1 MLTGSPFRNRYWYKG
16 SVFYEIYIDLFN
28 DSNNDG
34 IGDIRG
40 LINNFIYIKELGIG
54 CLWLLPIYKSP
65 LMDGGYD
72 VSDYTSIR
80 KEVGSL
86 DDFQELIK
94 VAHDNDIRII
104 MDLVL
109 NHTSS
114 QHHWFIASQDPSSKD
129 FSKYKD
135 YYLWDMTGD
144 KYKDA
149 SVIFSDYEK
158 TNWTYSPIRKEY
170 YFHRF
175 YKTQPDLNWRNE
187 EVLQE
192 FFKIISFWLD
202 LGVDGFRVDAV
213 PYLVKREGT
222 TCENLKET
230 HMILRKIRRFA
241 NKHYRNRNI
250 VFLAEAGEPMNE
262 LVKYFGN
269 GRNEFQMAFNF
280 PLMPQIFLSLLDED
294 SKYIIDT
301 IKSFPKIPRQTQWA
315 IFLRNHDELSLSTV
329 DQDTASLFYSKYD
342 KDKIYRFNT
351 GIAERLYTL
360 LGDNKEKI
368 ALANSILLTLVGTP
382 VLYSGDELDE
392 KENFSMVPKD
402 NVPYDR
408 RLLVRTKIDWAKA
421 NKYIWD
427 SQSTYNKLRN
437 MLIIRKRYK
446 DIFAHSDIHIINTG
460 NNNIFAYLRVFHHK
474 NLIFIN
480 NLSKK
485 KQLIDTNNLGIFHFS
500 VLIVERADVAGNII
514 ELKPYSYIW
523 VKVMTENQL
532 IRNNL
537 ISKLSLFKRF

>member
-1 MLTGSPFRNRYWYKG
+1 MLGRSSSRNKYWYKE
-16 SVFYEIYIDLFN
+16 SVFYEIYIDLFK
-28 DSNNDG
+28 DSDNNG
-34 IGDIRG
+34 IGDIKG
-40 LINNFIYIKELGIG
+40 LIDNFIYIKELGVG

-80 KEVGSL
+80 DEIGTL
-86 DDFQELIK
+86 DDFKELIK
-94 VAHDNDIRII
+94 IAHDNGVRII

-114 QHHWFIASQDPSSKD
+114 QHPWFLASQDPASKD
-129 FSKYKD
+129 FFKYKD

-149 SVIFSDYEK
+149 SIIFSDYEK
-158 TNWTYSPIRKEY
+158 TNWTYNSIRKEY

-175 YKTQPDLNWRNE
+175 YKTQPDLNWRND
-187 EVLQE
+187 EVLKE

-213 PYLVKREGT
+213 PYLVKKEGT
-222 TCENLKET
+222 NCENLKET
-230 HMILRKIRRFA
+230 HMILRKIRKFA
-241 NKHYRNRNI
+241 NKHYSSRDI
-250 VFLAEAGEPMNE
+250 IFLAEAGEPMDE

-280 PLMPQIFLSLLDED
+280 PLMPQIFLSLLEED
-294 SKYIIDT
+294 SKYIINT
-301 IKSFPKIPRQTQWA
+301 IKSFPKIPRKSQWA

-329 DQDTASLFYSKYD
+329 DKETAALFYSKYD

-360 LGDNKEKI
+360 LGDSKEKI

-392 KENFSMVPKD
+392 KENFSIVPKD

-437 MLIIRKRYK
+437 MLLIRKRHGS
-446 DIFAHSDIHIINTG
+446 IFAHSDIHIINTG
-460 NNNIFAYLRVFHHK
+460 NEDVFAYLRLYHNK

-480 NLSKK
+480 NLSRKR
-485 KQLIDTNNLGIFHFS
+485 QIIDTNNLGIFHFS
-500 VLIVERADVAGNII
+500 VLIVERAEVAGNII
-514 ELKPYSYIW
+514 DLKAYSYIW
-523 VKVMTENQL
+523 VKVMTQNQL
-532 IRNNL
+532 IKAGL